1 MKTVLV
7 ASLLFFMSMQSV
19 DAYVPNLITQET
31 LSDITIIDDP
41 VLSQAFYGSLQSFPH
56 TYEIRSSVPFHLS
69 TKILIPDIEAS
80 KNNIS
85 GIVIKLPE
93 GRGRVTEVASLEAK
107 NAKWESMYDPVG
119 GDSYREGPSFEGE
132 LSAGSY
138 RIEVHTPDNA
148 EKYVLVVGTR
158 EDMSIGYF
166 ETLKRLLK
174 VKEFFGK
181 SPVRIV
187 ESPLVYIPLVIIS
200 VVGVGVWY
208 VRQRRRS
215 IEMVQ

>member
-1 MKTVLV
+1 MKTALKV
-7 ASLLFFMSMQSV
+7 ALLFFVSACSV
-19 DAYVPNLITQET
+19 HAYVPNLVTQET
-31 LSDITIIDDP
+31 LSDITIISDP
-41 VLSQAFYGSLQSFPH
+41 ILSQSYYGYLEGFPH
-56 TYEIRSSVPFHLS
+56 TYEIRSNVPFHLS
-69 TKILIPDIEAS
+69 TKILIPDIEIS

-93 GRGRVTEVASLEAK
+93 GRGRVTEIATLEAK
-107 NAKWESMYDPVG
+107 NAEWQSVYEPVG
-119 GDSYREGPSFEGE
+119 GDSYREGPSFDGE
-132 LSAGSY
+132 LTAGSY

-166 ETLKRLLK
+166 EMLKRLMK

-181 SPVRIV
+181 SSVHIV
-187 ESPLVYIPLVIIS
+187 ESPLVYIPLVIIF

-208 VRQRRRS
+208 IRAQRTKAK
-215 IEMVQ
+215 VV